1 MTTTP
6 PARRLETDGRRGW
19 IRRSPRGVRRMPFA
33 AALIAV
39 AIAVLSGCSLF
50 NYSPT
55 ELPAPP
61 ASPAPTPAPSASQP
75 PKCTNATASY
85 APNGPLPSPNDLP
98 AGSTMA
104 KIRKRGRLIAGVSA
118 DTYLLGSRNPL
129 NGRIEGFDIDMVKAV
144 TKAIFGDETKYQ
156 LKVITAAQRIPA
168 LQKGDVDLVARNMTI
183 TCDRWTQ
190 IAFSSEYYR
199 SGQKILVRKG
209 SKATK
214 LADLKG
220 QKVCAPKGT
229 SSMDN
234 LIKLAPET
242 IPVGAD
248 SHTGCLVLFQ
258 QSEVAAI
265 TGDDTVLAGLV
276 AQDPYAFVP
285 EQQAFTDEPYGLGI
299 NSKSVDLVRFV
310 NAKLAEMRTDGE
322 WTAIYNRWLAGSLGP
337 APSPP
342 QAVYGRTP

>member
-1 MTTTP
+1 MNP
-6 PARRLETDGRRGW
+6 LRVA
-19 IRRSPRGVRRMPFA
+19 VVA
-33 AALIAV
+33 ATVSL
-39 AIAVLSGCSLF
+39 LSACSLF
-50 NYSPT
+50 SYSPT

-61 ASPAPTPAPSASQP
+61 GTPAPTPAPSTSP
-75 PKCTNATASY
+75 PPPCRNATASY
-85 APNGPLPSPNDLP
+85 APGGPLPSPNQLP
-98 AGSTMA
+98 SNSTMA
-104 KIRKRGRLIAGVSA
+104 RIKERGRLIAGVSA

-129 NGRIEGFDIDMVKAV
+129 NGRIEGFDIDMVRAV

-168 LQKGDVDLVARNMTI
+168 LQEGQVDMVARNMTI

-209 SKATK
+209 SKAK
-214 LADLKG
+214 SLADLKG

-229 SSMDN
+229 SSMEN
-234 LIKLAPET
+234 LIKLAPEA

-248 SHTGCLVLFQ
+248 NHTGCLVLFQ

-265 TGDDTVLAGLV
+265 TGDDTVLAGLA
-276 AQDPYAFVP
+276 AQDPYAVVP
-285 EQQAFTDEPYGLGI
+285 EQKAFTAEPYGLGF
-299 NSKSVDLVRFV
+299 NSKNVDLVRFV
-310 NAKLAEMRTDGE
+310 NAKLDEMRDNGE
-322 WTAIYNRWLAGSLGP
+322 WTAIYNRWLADSLGP

-342 QAVYGRTP
+342 RAVYGRASP